1 MRRDALNR
9 RLRYAEPQP
18 LGKFAG
24 VKAADVEIF
33 DAIQRHG
40 PLPTHLLYEFAEHL
54 RPGFRA
60 HADRLT
66 KFYHGAEN
74 TPPMLS
80 RPPQQFASFAA
91 RYQPLIY
98 DLTEGGKQVLAEAGR
113 RDRYTPRHTDHFLH
127 RLMGASVSA
136 SIELLARQRGI
147 EFIPAE
153 RILTHPR
160 CPESARTS
168 PNPLA
173 IAIPGGRGSVIPDN
187 LFGLRYAGDGYRF
200 FAIEIDRSTESI
212 ERKTWKQNAFAKKV
226 HAYCDILRSRAFET
240 HWGIPNLLVLTVT
253 TNRSHMFNILRYLTK
268 VDDPLSER
276 FLFKA
281 EPMFGVNW
289 RVPREVLT
297 HLFAPWERADAPF
310 DISKP

>member
-9 RLRYAEPQP
+9 RMRYAEPQP
-18 LGKFAG
+18 IGKFAG

-40 PLPTHLLYEFAEHL
+40 PLPTHLLYEFAKHL

-98 DLTEGGKQVLAEAGR
+98 YLTDAGRQVLAEAGR
-113 RDRYTPRHTDHFLH
+113 LDRYTPQRTDHFLH
-127 RLMGASVSA
+127 RFMGASISA
-136 SIELLARQRGI
+136 SIELLARERGI
-147 EFIPAE
+147 AFIPTE
-153 RILTHPR
+153 RILSHSR
-160 CPESARTS
+160 CPESTRTS

-173 IAIPGGRGSVIPDN
+173 IPIPGGLGSLVPDN
-187 LFGLRYAGDGYRF
+187 LFGFHYPGDGYRF
-200 FAIEIDRSTESI
+200 FAVEIDRNTESI
-212 ERKTWKQNAFAKKV
+212 ERKTRNQTAFAKKV
-226 HAYCDILRSRAFET
+226 LGYREIFRSRTFES
-240 HWGIPNLLVLTVT
+240 HWGLPNLLVLTVT
-253 TNRSHMFNILRYLTK
+253 TNSAHMSNLLHYLTK
-268 VDDPLSER
+268 LDNPLSER
-276 FLFKA
+276 FLFKH

-289 RVPREVLT
+289 RVPREVLA
-297 HLFAPWERADAPF
+297 HLFAPWARAGTPF